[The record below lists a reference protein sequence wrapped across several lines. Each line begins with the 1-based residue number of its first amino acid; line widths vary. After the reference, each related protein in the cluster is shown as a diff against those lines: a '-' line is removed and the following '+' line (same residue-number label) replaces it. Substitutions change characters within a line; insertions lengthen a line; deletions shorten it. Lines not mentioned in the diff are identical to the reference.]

1 LAGNSQNRK
10 LSGRINFC
18 GRFAKN
24 TINKCSVSL
33 LDRRFRRSAVTQLIG
48 WACKK
53 VVALDLRFGTWA

>member
-1 LAGNSQNRK
+1 VGGSQ
-10 LSGRINFC
+10 
-18 GRFAKN
+18 KN

-33 LDRRFRRSAVTQLIG
+33 LDSRFRRSAVTQLIG